1 MGFGGAVSAM
11 LTSLKN
17 NKRTRTTRFDDKPKS
32 YYHSTIKKEKLVFK
46 KLNDQDLAEAKKQIQ
61 TNSRDHNKK
70 VLIYTIVAII
80 LLSLF
85 VYLLIIDSGRSFI

>member
-17 NKRTRTTRFDDKPKS
+17 NKRTRATRFDNKSES
-32 YYHSTIKKEKLVFK
+32 YYHSKNIKDKLVFK

-61 TNSRDHNKK
+61 TKTRAHNKK
-70 VLIYTIVAII
+70 VLVYTIVSII

-85 VYLLIIDSGRSFI
+85 VYLLINESGRSFI